1 MQPHAMHLHL
11 PLLRSVD
18 THAHR
23 PKDLGRGQ
31 GIGPF
36 QEAMDFRHAFGQRA
50 QHDGTVRDGLVT
62 RYPDVAPHLPSRCH
76 VICLKHE

>member
-23 PKDLGRGQ
+23 PEDLGGGQ
-31 GIGPF
+31 GIGAF
-36 QEAMDFRHAFGQRA
+36 QEAMDFRHALGQRA
-50 QHDGTVRDGLVT
+50 QHDGAVRDGLVT
-62 RYPDVAPHLPSRCH
+62 RNPDVALHLPARCH